1 MQAEEKSSR
10 SVLIFTT
17 TAAENGA
24 ATQKR
29 RRRNTRPYHTHT
41 HTRER
46 HSSPEQLS
54 RRLRMPRARFTT
66 TIYAP
71 FISAAFI
78 LTAAH
83 KFDGQLLKLAPRA
96 HTKAMTSPMRSDEH
110 CLQTPGGFLQAVVTK
125 TLRL

>member
-41 HTRER
+41 HTREH

-54 RRLRMPRARFTT
+54 RRLRMPRRARFTT

-96 HTKAMTSPMRSDEH
+96 HTKAMTSLMRIAPSTAYRRREV
-110 CLQTPGGFLQAVVTK
+110 FSK
-125 TLRL
+125 RS